1 MKLSKIINSKKLSS
15 AKKLAEIDKVV
26 QKCRK
31 AYGNEETEIDSPEI
45 PTSEGTT
52 PLEFLSD
59 DDKVAVA
66 SQCITAIRN
75 EAIETVKRNPLA
87 ILDSEVIGL
96 ISCSPLLVNLNAKNS
111 ASEIL

>member
-1 MKLSKIINSKKLSS
+1 MKLSKILNSKKLSS
-15 AKKLAEIDKVV
+15 AKKLVEIDRVV

-31 AYGNEETEIDSPEI
+31 AYGNEEVEIDSPEI
-45 PTSEGTT
+45 PTSEGIV

-59 DDKVAVA
+59 DDKIAVA
-66 SQCITAIRN
+66 SQCIIAIRN

-87 ILDSEVIGL
+87 VLDSEVIGL
-96 ISCSPLLVNLNAKNS
+96 IACSPLLTSLNSKNS